1 MEKFNGLEKGMYS
14 ESYTLF
20 LKYKDMAN
28 TEQNWTRLTIESNI
42 LIEKFGKCEFIRDLV
57 VTITKQIEKR
67 VSGKWHE

>member
-28 TEQNWTRLTIESNI
+28 TEQNWNRLTIESNI
-42 LIEKFGKCEFIRDLV
+42 LIEKFGKCEFIRDLI

-67 VSGKWHE
+67 VSGKWHD

>member
-1 MEKFNGLEKGMYS
+1 LEKFNGLEKGMYS